1 MKAVQGRIRE
11 AAGKLVGNEERHA
24 RGKTDDHEEAGHE
37 DEGRGEEVTAPG
49 VGPSFFAQHVAS
61 MWQARLC
68 RIRPTSVKGGS
79 LATPPTVR
87 RTLQPH
93 SSLHL

>member
-1 MKAVQGRIRE
+1 MRAVQGRIRE
-11 AAGKLVGNEERHA
+11 AAGKLVGNEERQA
-24 RGKTDDHEEAGHE
+24 RGKTDGHEE
-37 DEGRGEEVTAPG
+37 EGRGEEVTAPG

-87 RTLQPH
+87 RTLQRH